1 MSLYIAP
8 SLHTPEVIAKEKPL
22 EVVLRGVCFPEDS
35 VKFFRGIKE
44 FFQKLSPE
52 QKQEKLILHI
62 ELSYVNS
69 ASQRELYQ
77 ILYGFLREGGGV
89 HLILYSGEEEEEMD
103 DLHYIVHSLRGQKG
117 LEVERRQGY
126 YAKGAE
132 SGAK

>member
-8 SLHTPEVIAKEKPL
+8 SLHTPEVLAKEKPL
-22 EVVLRGVCFPEDS
+22 EIVLRGVCFPEDS
-35 VKFFRGIKE
+35 VKFFREVKD

-52 QKQEKLILHI
+52 QKQGNLTMHV

-77 ILYGFLREGGGV
+77 IIHGFLRGGGEV

-103 DLHYIVHSLRGQKG
+103 DLHYIVYSLRGQKG

-126 YAKGAE
+126 YAKSVE